1 MQSFSHPEGA
11 TFGSATRSPE
21 LFDSLESPMLK
32 EKDLR
37 SFKKRL
43 KGYESQK
50 LLGLASRSALLLT
63 TFGRP
68 VPDLGS
74 QLSRLAWEQWTARRD
89 PGLFQD
95 CAILN
100 RHAMG
105 TARKLL
111 RKKRYRDVKELA
123 ASPHPGPFLLLWW
136 RSKCATSFLESSRV
150 TSPEKERLNQNY
162 ARIARAKR

>member
-21 LFDSLESPMLK
+21 RFDSLESPMLK

-37 SFKKRL
+37 GFKKRL

-50 LLGLASRSALLLT
+50 LLGQASRSALLLT

-74 QLSRLAWEQWTARRD
+74 QAFTPGVGAVDRPVVIPAYFKIVQFLTDVQRAPRINCSDRRSD
-89 PGLFQD
+89 
-95 CAILN
+95 IE
-100 RHAMG
+100 M
-105 TARKLL
+105 
-111 RKKRYRDVKELA
+111 
-123 ASPHPGPFLLLWW
+123 
-136 RSKCATSFLESSRV
+136 
-150 TSPEKERLNQNY
+150 
-162 ARIARAKR
+162 